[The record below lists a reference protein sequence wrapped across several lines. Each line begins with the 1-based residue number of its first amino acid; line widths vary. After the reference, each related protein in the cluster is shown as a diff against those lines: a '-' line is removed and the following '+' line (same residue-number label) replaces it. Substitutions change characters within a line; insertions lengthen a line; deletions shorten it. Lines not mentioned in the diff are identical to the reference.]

1 MPLTGSK
8 SKSRGTALKQSL
20 LSHNHYFCPQWPPES
35 TKKRKRK
42 VICSCFKAAI
52 RNLHFFLILKI
63 DSGEKKKAVRTATP
77 LGQTTCKT
85 AVEPKMC

>member
-35 TKKRKRK
+35 TKNK
-42 VICSCFKAAI
+42 I
-52 RNLHFFLILKI
+52 FLLIQKI